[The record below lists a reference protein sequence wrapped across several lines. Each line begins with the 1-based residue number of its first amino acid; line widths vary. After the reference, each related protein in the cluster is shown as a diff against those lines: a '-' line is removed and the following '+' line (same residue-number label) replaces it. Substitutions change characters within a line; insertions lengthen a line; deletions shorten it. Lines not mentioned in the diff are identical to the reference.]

1 MPFLAQSV
9 VCLPKVAENGPVP
22 FLAQSVVCKW
32 LSGDRFHWRGHVGCS
47 KGYCLD
53 MYNSVDVKAIN
64 SQVNEQ
70 ANAGLQRIRGQLAYM
85 TPSNF
90 ILNLSLFLACAIM
103 TKLER

>member
-1 MPFLAQSV
+1 MQITHLQFEQRTSTLQEHSFYV
-9 VCLPKVAENGPVP
+9 
-22 FLAQSVVCKW
+22 
-32 LSGDRFHWRGHVGCS
+32 DRFHWRGHIGCS

-70 ANAGLQRIRGQLAYM
+70 ANASLQRIRGQLAYM

-90 ILNLSLFLACAIM
+90 ILTVFGIVQS
-103 TKLER
+103 